1 MKPHRRRFLHL
12 VAGTVALPAALRLA
26 SAQDYPRRPVRIIVG
41 FASGSALDILARL
54 IGQWL
59 SERLG
64 QPFVIE
70 DRPGAGGSL
79 AAEAVVRAR
88 PDGYTLLVGGSPD
101 AINAT
106 LYENLNYKFLR
117 DIAPVAGISRAPNVM
132 VAHPSFPA
140 KTVPEFIAYAKAN
153 PRKISFASAGIG
165 SVSHVSA
172 ELFSVM
178 AGVRMVHVPYR
189 GLPQALTDL
198 IGGRVQV
205 TFSTMATAIGY
216 IRSGTLHAFAVTS
229 AARSDALP
237 DLPTVGDFLPT
248 YEADLISGLGAPR
261 NTPAEIVE
269 RLNAEIN
276 ASLANPEIK
285 ARLAELGN
293 VPIPMAAAEFAA
305 LMAEEIKKWG
315 RVVKFSGAKAE

>member
-1 MKPHRRRFLHL
+1 MKPHRRSFLHL
-12 VAGTVALPAALRLA
+12 VAGTVALPAALRA
-26 SAQDYPRRPVRIIVG
+26 ESAQDYPRRPVRIIVG

-70 DRPGAGGSL
+70 DRPGAGGNL

-106 LYENLNYKFLR
+106 LYENLNFKFLR
-117 DIAPVAGISRAPNVM
+117 DIVPVAGISRAPNVM

-153 PRKISFASAGIG
+153 PGKISFASAGIG

-178 AGVRMVHVPYR
+178 AGIRMVHVPYR

-216 IRSGTLHAFAVTS
+216 IRSGTLHGFAVTS
-229 AARSDALP
+229 ATRSDALP

-248 YEADLISGLGAPR
+248 YEASLVSGLAAPR
-261 NTPAEIVE
+261 NTPAEIVQ
-269 RLNAEIN
+269 RLNTEIT

-285 ARLAELGN
+285 ARLTELGN
-293 VPIPMAAAEFAA
+293 VPIPMAAAAFGA
-305 LMAEEIKKWG
+305 LMAEETEKWG
-315 RVVKFSGAKAE
+315 RVVKFSGANAE